1 MTMKTTASK
10 LAVLC
15 AMGALTACSSVTVTT
30 DQDPSVSFSK
40 YKTYTLARPAQG
52 QTLSPGSEA
61 ALRDALRTQFAT
73 KGITEAPSGR
83 GDLAIV
89 RHVFLKDKV
98 SVQQFV
104 DWGYGYGGGMPYGY
118 GRYGMWAGAPRTFT
132 SVNQYTEGTMVLDFV
147 DTSTSKLVFRSTGTA
162 IVGKPEGNARSI
174 QKAVE
179 KTVAKFPAGVVQ

>member
-1 MTMKTTASK
+1 MKTTVSK
-10 LAVLC
+10 LAILC
-15 AMGALTACSSVTVTT
+15 AGITLTACSSVTVTT

-40 YKTYTLARPAQG
+40 YKTYTLAPPAKG
-52 QTLSPGSEA
+52 QMLSPSAES
-61 ALRDALRTQFAT
+61 ALRDALRTQLAT
-73 KGITEAPSGR
+73 RGITEASGGR

-89 RHVFLKDKV
+89 RHVFLEDKV

-104 DWGYGYGGGMPYGY
+104 DWGYGYGGAMPYGY

-147 DTSTSKLVFRSTGTA
+147 DTSTNTLVFRSKSNA
-162 IVGKPEGNARSI
+162 IVGKPESNARKI

-179 KTVAKFPAGVVQ
+179 KTVAKFPVAAAQ